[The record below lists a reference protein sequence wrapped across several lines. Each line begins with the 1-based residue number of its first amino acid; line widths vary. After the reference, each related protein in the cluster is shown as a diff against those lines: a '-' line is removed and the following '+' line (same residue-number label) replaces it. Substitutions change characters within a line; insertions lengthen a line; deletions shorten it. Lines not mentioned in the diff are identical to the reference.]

1 MGCWNQK
8 FSGSSLASESTTKTM
23 RERPLH
29 YAAIAGCANAVQVG
43 HLGHSGTTPGP
54 KNNISGGLVGFKY
67 CLTFQVDV
75 GER

>member
-1 MGCWNQK
+1 
-8 FSGSSLASESTTKTM
+8 M

-75 GER
+75 GERWTNYLDRLLQMADVYDL